1 MRRLPG
7 PSSQEEDCNMPNTLP
22 QSSDA
27 NNPFRRLWD
36 LGFHRLVPVIPPGVE
51 IADRSAIAARMR
63 AGEDPRG
70 KAPGIRHK
78 DGRWGGMH
86 FVAMES
92 QEQDLDAWHAMGASV
107 GVKTGQGLVAIDIDT
122 TDRVAAELIYKLA
135 QQHLGKACV
144 RFGRSPKCLMLY
156 QAPED
161 TPYRKVS
168 FSTETETRAAVEM
181 LTEGRQFVAIGTHP
195 GTGKPYRWHENII
208 PERKA
213 ITQVQHADLDAFF
226 SAVAA
231 ALPNAEAHASADDR
245 NAPDQESLQA
255 PSFERLEHL
264 VRAMPNTSA
273 MFPDR
278 ESYVKVA
285 YAIKGATPDGY
296 ELAAQDMF
304 LDWCEKWQGPNGET
318 NDLDIALADWQ
329 RAKPPYRT
337 GVRFLERHAVGLFFE
352 AVEPDEV
359 DDMFGAVEAAQQA
372 TRRRFE
378 LLTDDDLQTRP
389 DPRWLIARH
398 IPEDG
403 IGLLYGDPG
412 TGKSFTA
419 QDMALTIATGAESWH
434 GDMIAPSAGPVL
446 YIAGEGAGD
455 FKLRVKAWKTVNYAA
470 DQMIPADRFR
480 VLIEPMNF
488 MRKDDIEQLLQA
500 VDQAGLGNLSLI
512 VVDTVSRA
520 AAGADEN
527 SQQDMSIFVQALD
540 ALRVKTGAFVLGVHH
555 ASKAGAMRGSTVLA
569 GAADVVLHFDRKKG
583 RKYGRLT
590 CMKMKAGPDDVR
602 DAYRLDVVDLGDG
615 KSSLVPVR
623 VEEQEAEEA
632 VCNDEMQAQIMAAID
647 RDARAKNH
655 WSMAPQ
661 SKSAG
666 RKYAPDE
673 VSRGW
678 GVPLE
683 VAKQWLDLWLGGPD
697 PVLRVEIVDTDHK
710 RRGIV
715 LADKPI
721 MDNVFG

>member
-1 MRRLPG
+1 MA
-7 PSSQEEDCNMPNTLP
+7 NTLP
-22 QSSDA
+22 ETPTV
-27 NNPFRRLWD
+27 NNPFRRFWD

-51 IADRSAIAARMR
+51 IADKSSIAARMR

-70 KAPGIRHK
+70 KAPGIRHS
-78 DGRWGGMH
+78 DGRWAGLH

-92 QEQDLDAWHAMGASV
+92 QEADLDSWFGMGASV

-122 TDRVAAELIYKLA
+122 TDKLA
-135 QQHLGKACV
+135 ATAIYEMAQTHLGEACV

-168 FSTETETRAAVEM
+168 FSTDTEERAAVEM
-181 LTEGRQFVAIGTHP
+181 LTEGRQFVAVGTHP
-195 GTGKPYRWHENII
+195 GTGRPYRWHKDVLPKRDELTKIS
-208 PERKA
+208 
-213 ITQVQHADLDAFF
+213 HDDLDAFF
-226 SAVAA
+226 RAVADK
-231 ALPNAEAHASADDR
+231 LPQAKLHASADDR
-245 NAPDQESLQA
+245 QAPDQETLQA
-255 PSFERLEHL
+255 PSFERLQQL
-264 VRAMPNTSA
+264 VEAMPNTSA

-285 YAIKGATPDGY
+285 YAIRGAAPDGY
-296 ELAAQDMF
+296 EYEARDLF
-304 LDWCEKWQGPNGET
+304 LDWCAKWQGPDGET
-318 NDLDIALADWQ
+318 NDPDIALADWH

-337 GVRFLERHAVGLFFE
+337 GVRFLERHAVNLWFDV
-352 AVEPDEV
+352 VEPDEV
-359 DDMFGAVEAAQQA
+359 DDMFARTEAQQP
-372 TRRRFE
+372 RKRFE
-378 LLTDDDLQTRP
+378 LLTDGDLQTRP

-419 QDMALTIATGAESWH
+419 QDMALTVATGKSNWH
-434 GDMIAPSAGPVL
+434 GDPIAANAGAVL

-455 FKLRVKAWKTVNYAA
+455 FKLRVKAWKQVNWFV
-470 DQMIPADRFR
+470 DEMIPADRFR

-488 MRKDDIEQLLQA
+488 MRKEDIEQLLAA
-500 VDQAGLGNLSLI
+500 VDQAGLGPLSMI

-540 ALRVKTGAFVLGVHH
+540 ALRVKTKAFVLGVHH
-555 ASKAGAMRGSTVLA
+555 SSKAGAMRGSTVLA
-569 GAADVVLHFDRKKG
+569 GAADVVLHFERKKG
-583 RKYGRLT
+583 QKYGRLT

-632 VCNDEMQAQIMAAID
+632 VCTDEIKQQIFDAIR
-647 RDARAKNH
+647 RDALAMNH
-655 WSMAPQ
+655 WSMAPR
-661 SKSAG
+661 AVADG
-666 RKYAPDE
+666 RKYAVKEIATGWKVGED
-673 VSRGW
+673 VS
-678 GVPLE
+678 
-683 VAKQWLDLWLGGPD
+683 AQWLDMWLTGPD
-697 PVLRVEIVDTDHK
+697 PELRVEIVDSKNK
-710 RRGIV
+710 RKGLIV
-715 LADKPI
+715 LDTPI
-721 MDNVFG
+721 MDSVFS

>member
-1 MRRLPG
+1 MAA
-7 PSSQEEDCNMPNTLP
+7 TLP
-22 QSSDA
+22 QTPDA
-27 NNPFRRLWD
+27 NNPFRRFWD

-51 IADRSAIAARMR
+51 VDERSKIAARMR

-70 KAPGIRHK
+70 KVPGIRHK
-78 DGRWGGMH
+78 DGRWGGMQ

-92 QEQDLDAWHAMGASV
+92 QEADLETWHAMGASV

-122 TDRVAAELIYKLA
+122 TDRMAAEQIYQLA

-168 FSTETETRAAVEM
+168 FSTDTEERAAVEM
-181 LTEGRQFVAIGTHP
+181 LTEGRQFVAVGTHP
-195 GTGKPYRWHENII
+195 GTGRPYRWHEGVLPKRN
-208 PERKA
+208 EL
-213 ITQVQHADLDAFF
+213 THVQHDDLDAFF
-226 SAVAA
+226 RAVAA
-231 ALPNAEAHASADDR
+231 ALPNAKAHASADDR

-255 PSFERLEHL
+255 PSFERLEQL

-296 ELAAQDMF
+296 ELAAQDLF

-318 NDLDIALADWQ
+318 NDPDIALADWQ

-337 GVRFLERHAVGLFFE
+337 GVRFLEKHAVDLWFQP
-352 AVEPDEV
+352 VEPDEV

-372 TRRRFE
+372 TRKRFE
-378 LLTDDDLQTRP
+378 LLTDGDLQTRP
-389 DPRWLIARH
+389 DPKWLIARH

-419 QDMALTIATGAESWH
+419 QDMALSIATGKDNWH
-434 GDMIAPSAGPVL
+434 GDSIAPNAGPVL

-470 DQMIPADRFR
+470 DEMIPADRFR

-488 MRKDDIEQLLQA
+488 MRKEDIEQLLAA
-500 VDQAGLGNLSLI
+500 VEQAGIKDLSLI

-540 ALRVKTGAFVLGVHH
+540 ALRTKTGAFVLGVHH
-555 ASKAGAMRGSTVLA
+555 ASKAGQMRGSTVLA

-583 RKYGRLT
+583 QHYGRLT

-623 VEEQEAEEA
+623 VEDHVASESMCGAERQQEIFDAITRA
-632 VCNDEMQAQIMAAID
+632 GANDD
-647 RDARAKNH
+647 H
-655 WSMAPQ
+655 WSLAPNCR
-661 SKSAG
+661 SHG
-666 RKYAPDE
+666 RKYAPE
-673 VSRGW
+673 QIAVGW
-678 GVPLE
+678 SVPAD
-683 VAKQWLDLWLGGPD
+683 VAKQWLDLWMTGPD
-697 PVLRVEIVDTDHK
+697 PVLEVIVVDANTK
-710 RRGIV
+710 RKGLVVIGESS
-715 LADKPI
+715 
-721 MDNVFG
+721 VFD